1 VVHFTAVSD
10 IHAES
15 EHTLVAPMDNCGM
28 YGGKLKPRMV
38 TDSSPASPAGTFE
51 GLEALTTGGS
61 KVNTGFEL

>member
-15 EHTLVAPMDNCGM
+15 EHTPVAPIDNWGM